1 MDKNLPIA
9 NLTVGQLRALI
20 QQTVQEAVAEVMIE
34 FAITSELDEAAR
46 QQEAEMMDYVR
57 SALYPNTNP
66 SRIELDD

>member
-34 FAITSELDEAAR
+34 FAITSELDEVAR